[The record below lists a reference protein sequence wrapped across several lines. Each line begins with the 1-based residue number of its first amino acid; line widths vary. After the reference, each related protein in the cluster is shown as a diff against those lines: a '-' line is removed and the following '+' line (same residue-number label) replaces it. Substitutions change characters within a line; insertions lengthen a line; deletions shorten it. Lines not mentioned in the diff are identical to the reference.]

1 MRNSPLCV
9 DSLIFWVDFV
19 IERICVTNIPW
30 LGGVHLVCS
39 QLEDYFII
47 KINTLKCDEMLFPG
61 KNRKKIEGN

>member
-1 MRNSPLCV
+1 MCV

-30 LGGVHLVCS
+30 LGGAHLVCS

-47 KINTLKCDEMLFPG
+47 KINTRVEEFKRMGAEAG
-61 KNRKKIEGN
+61 TIW

>member
-30 LGGVHLVCS
+30 LGGAHLVCS

-47 KINTLKCDEMLFPG
+47 KINTRVEEFKRMGAEAG
-61 KNRKKIEGN
+61 TIW

>member
-1 MRNSPLCV
+1 M
-9 DSLIFWVDFV
+9 DFF